1 MRFEDK
7 AGYEEIYFHA
17 QRDMNVHIQND
28 NHTHIQRDSKQRI
41 DQHRYAEIAGD
52 DHLHVKGTQK
62 ALTEGDVFQQV
73 LGLTISKW
81 MVHWSVKADKKP
93 I

>member
-1 MRFEDK
+1 NLPNEKTRTTFKTCTHKGEGFNELRFEDK

-62 ALTEGDVFQQV
+62 ALTEG
-73 LGLTISKW
+73 
-81 MVHWSVKADKKP
+81 
-93 I
+93 